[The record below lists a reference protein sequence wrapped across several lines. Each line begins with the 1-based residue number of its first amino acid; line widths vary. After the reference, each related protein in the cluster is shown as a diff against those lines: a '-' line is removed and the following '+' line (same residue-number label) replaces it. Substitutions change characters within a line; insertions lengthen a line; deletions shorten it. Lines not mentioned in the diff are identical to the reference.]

1 MGRRKL
7 SIEYISDD
15 KKRMNTFKKR
25 QRGIF
30 KKAMQLNILTGHNIT
45 VIIQNNK
52 YSFSEYSSKKC
63 EDLIGEYLTCDD
75 SGSVQKFTNDD
86 YEEFEKVEC
95 EN

>member
-7 SIEYISDD
+7 SIKYISDD

-63 EDLIGEYLTCDD
+63 EDKAGAANNATCLFRATIQHFATIYTGHAD
-75 SGSVQKFTNDD
+75 
-86 YEEFEKVEC
+86 EH
-95 EN
+95 